1 MKKNFIATAVAL
13 LSVCVLSSCGKAV
26 VKKVNENSGIN
37 RGIVHRVVKNDGHG
51 CVSTYVRLQ
60 DGTVLKGGI
69 NEGSVGD
76 DNSQIW
82 DFYFV
87 APGDTVVYDDSNVI
101 EVKFKD

>member
-1 MKKNFIATAVAL
+1 MKKIFIATAVAL
-13 LSVCVLSSCGKAV
+13 LSVCVSSCGNAV

-51 CVSTYVRLQ
+51 CMITYVRLQ

-69 NEGSVGD
+69 NEGNIGD

-87 APGDTVVYDDSNVI
+87 APGDTVVYDDSDVI